1 MTMSLVIAEG
11 LEQNKCSIIEA
22 GTGTG
27 KSFAELIP
35 TLLAVVRHNILN
47 RDNPMKLI
55 VTTHTITL
63 QSQLYYNDVPF
74 LERVFSDIGL
84 PFKSVLL
91 KGKSNYICLQKL
103 EKALKRNPNEA
114 IKDEFN
120 LLLDSITDEAGNVV
134 QGDKEKL
141 PFQPSET
148 LWECVGGG
156 LESNCDNCRYREEGC
171 FYYHLKDYAEEADV
185 IIGNHF
191 LLMAD
196 LIARQKSGYKPGTGI
211 VPDYHVVV
219 IDEAHHL
226 EDVAS
231 GFIGFTIDEERVNR
245 TLDRVQALYNFLY
258 KDYQTERRVKAL
270 ELCHEVK
277 KMVEEIFSITRRALE
292 ASDAHSMI
300 WSDKSAFRRIDF
312 SPLEELENYLLFTA
326 VRTNVEALEAKFNS
340 LANRVK
346 VLKEELKQFVY
357 LQNEFDEIY
366 WVDQNG
372 LHKTPAEIASHLRE
386 MLFDRHNVVMTSAT
400 IKFDKDLSVFARRIG
415 NLQEHEY
422 VSTFMQSPFNYKD
435 NVCFYV
441 PSYALDCGNE
451 GYDAYCVRE
460 MYELVKMSK
469 GRAFLLFTS
478 IETMKEYHS
487 ILSKEF
493 EKMGYL
499 TLMQGQYDRRVLI
512 EKFKEHGNAV
522 LFGSDTFWEGID
534 IRGREL
540 SLVVIH
546 KLPFNVPTPV
556 TKARE
561 AILRKQGRDPFLE
574 NVVFSAVTKYKQGFG
589 RLIRHEGDKGV
600 FCVLDGRILSK
611 KDSYGKYFLSSM
623 PETQITVDRERTKPF
638 FE

>member
-11 LEQNKCSIIEA
+11 LETNKSSIIEA

-35 TLLAVVRHNILN
+35 TIIWVVRHNKLYP
-47 RDNPMKLI
+47 DNPIKLI

-63 QSQLYYNDVPF
+63 QSQLYYNDIPF
-74 LERVFSDIGL
+74 LERVFEDIGL

-91 KGKSNYICLQKL
+91 KGKANYICLKKL
-103 EKALKRNPNEA
+103 EKALRNPKPALKKEFSTLVEA
-114 IKDEFN
+114 
-120 LLLDSITDEAGNVV
+120 ITDEEGNVI
-134 QGDKEKL
+134 QGDKEQL
-141 PFQPSET
+141 PFQPSEE
-148 LWECVGGG
+148 LWEYVGANM
-156 LESNCDNCRYREEGC
+156 ESNCDSCKYREEGC
-171 FYYHLKDYAEEADV
+171 FYYHLKNYAEEADV

-196 LIARQKSGYKPGTGI
+196 LIARQKAGYKHGTGL

-219 IDEAHHL
+219 VDEAHHL

-231 GFIGFTIDEERVNR
+231 DFIGFEINEDRF
-245 TLDRVQALYNFLY
+245 DRVLNKVQTLYNVVYSEDY
-258 KDYQTERRVKAL
+258 KNERRVKAL
-270 ELCHEVK
+270 DLCHKVK
-277 KMVEEIFSITRRALE
+277 TLAEGVFSVTQRALE
-292 ASDAHSMI
+292 QLNTSSMI
-300 WSDKSAFRRIDF
+300 WSDKSAFRDLDF

-326 VRTNVEALEAKFNS
+326 VRTNVEALEARFNA
-340 LANRVK
+340 LANQVRTLRKELEEFVS
-346 VLKEELKQFVY
+346 LKD
-357 LQNEFDEIY
+357 EFNEIY
-366 WVDQNG
+366 WADTHG
-372 LHKTPAEIASHLRE
+372 LHKTPAEVAPHLRE
-386 MLFDRHNVVMTSAT
+386 MLFDRHNVVITSAT

-422 VSTFMQSPFNYKD
+422 VSTFMQSPFNYKE
-435 NVCFYV
+435 NVCFYI
-441 PSYALDCGNE
+441 PSYALDSGDD
-451 GYDAYCVRE
+451 GYDEYCLKE
-460 MYELVKMSK
+460 MYELVKMAR

-478 IETMKEYHS
+478 IETMKEYYN
-487 ILSKEF
+487 ILASEF

-499 TLMQGQYDRRVLI
+499 PLMQGQYDRRKLV
-512 EKFKEHGNAV
+512 EMFKKHGNAV

-534 IRGREL
+534 IRGRKL
-540 SLVVIH
+540 SLVIIH
-546 KLPFNVPTPV
+546 KLPFSVPTPV

-561 AILRKQGRDPFLE
+561 AILRKQGRNPFLE

-589 RLIRHEGDKGV
+589 RLIRHEGDRGV

-623 PETQITVDRERTKPF
+623 PETQISVDRNKLAPF